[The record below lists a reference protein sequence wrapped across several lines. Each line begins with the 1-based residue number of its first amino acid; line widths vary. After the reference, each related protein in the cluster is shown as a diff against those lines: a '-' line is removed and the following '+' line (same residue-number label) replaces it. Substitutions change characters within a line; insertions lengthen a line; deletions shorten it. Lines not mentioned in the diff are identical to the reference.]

1 MNAPPMFKF
10 DNIFNSMI
18 TSYVLANTE
27 GWTDIIN
34 QYVHS
39 I

>member
-1 MNAPPMFKF
+1 MNAAPMFKY

-18 TSYVLANTE
+18 TSYVLANT
-27 GWTDIIN
+27 DMIN
-34 QYVHS
+34 QYVKNFN